1 MDLTSVM
8 SELQSSGTKTTARVA
23 SVARLKRIRDK
34 IGTDQDLAVELW
46 ETGSDDARSLAML
59 IADPDE
65 LTPSVATQWMKDVDD
80 NVRAAEVAQVV
91 AQSAVGSAK
100 MRQWRKQKS
109 EFARATG
116 YEILI
121 SMLADDPDAV
131 EELECKRVLKDIQME
146 IHRSPVQAQCVMA
159 QAVVAIGLYKEELGD
174 EALETAEEI
183 ESVDSFTVKV
193 EGRKTTMREA
203 LSAAATSR

>member
-1 MDLTSVM
+1 MDLASVM

-23 SVARLKRIRDK
+23 SAARLQKIRDK

-46 ETGSDDARSLAML
+46 ETGSDDARSLAMM

-65 LTPSVATQWMKDVDD
+65 LTPAVATQWMKDVDD
-80 NVRAAEVAQVV
+80 NVRAAEVANVV
-91 AQSAVGSAK
+91 AQSPVGPAK

-121 SMLADDPDAV
+121 SMLIDDPDAV

-146 IHRSPVQAQCVMA
+146 IHRSPVQAQGVMA
-159 QAVVAIGLYKEELGD
+159 QAVVSIGIHKEELSE

-183 ESVDSFTVKV
+183 EAVESFSIKVD
-193 EGRKTTMREA
+193 GRKSTMRDA
-203 LSAAATSR
+203 LSAAAAS

>member
-1 MDLTSVM
+1 MDLASVM

-23 SVARLKRIRDK
+23 SAARLRKIRDK
-34 IGTDQDLAVELW
+34 VGTDQDLAVELW

-59 IADPDE
+59 IADPDD

-80 NVRAAEVAQVV
+80 NVRAAEVANVV
-91 AQSAVGSAK
+91 AQSPVGPAK

-121 SMLADDPDAV
+121 SMLIDDPDAV

-146 IHRSPVQAQCVMA
+146 IHRSPVQAQGVMA
-159 QAVVAIGLYKEELGD
+159 QAVVSIGIYKEELTE
-174 EALETAEEI
+174 EALEAAEEI
-183 ESVDSFTVKV
+183 EAVETFSIKVD
-193 EGRKTTMREA
+193 GRKSTMRDA
-203 LSAAATSR
+203 LSAAAAS

>member
-1 MDLTSVM
+1 MDLASVM

-23 SVARLKRIRDK
+23 SAARLQKIRDK

-91 AQSAVGSAK
+91 AQSPVGSAK

-121 SMLADDPDAV
+121 SMLIDDPDAV

-146 IHRSPVQAQCVMA
+146 IHRSPVQAQSVMA
-159 QAVVAIGLYKEELGD
+159 QAVVSIGIYKEELSE

-183 ESVDSFTVKV
+183 EAVEAFSIKVD
-193 EGRKTTMREA
+193 GRKSTMCDA
-203 LSAAATSR
+203 LSAAAAS

>member
-1 MDLTSVM
+1 MDLASVM

-23 SVARLKRIRDK
+23 SAARLQKIRDK

-59 IADPDE
+59 IADPEE

-80 NVRAAEVAQVV
+80 NVRAAEVANVV
-91 AQSAVGSAK
+91 AQSPVGPAK

-121 SMLADDPDAV
+121 SMLIDDPDAV

-146 IHRSPVQAQCVMA
+146 IHRSPVQAQSVMA
-159 QAVVAIGLYKEELGD
+159 QAVVSIGIYKEELAE

-183 ESVDSFTVKV
+183 ESVESFAIKV
-193 EGRKTTMREA
+193 DGRKSTMRDA
-203 LSAAATSR
+203 LSASAAS

>member
-23 SVARLKRIRDK
+23 SAARLRKIRDK
-34 IGTDQDLAVELW
+34 VGTDQDLAVELW

-59 IADPDE
+59 IADPDD

-80 NVRAAEVAQVV
+80 NVRAAEVANVV
-91 AQSAVGSAK
+91 AQSPVGPAK

-121 SMLADDPDAV
+121 SMLIDDPDAV

-146 IHRSPVQAQCVMA
+146 IHRSPVQAQGVMA
-159 QAVVAIGLYKEELGD
+159 QAVVSIGIYKEELAE
-174 EALETAEEI
+174 EALEAAEEI
-183 ESVDSFTVKV
+183 EAVETFSIKVD
-193 EGRKTTMREA
+193 GRKSTMRDA
-203 LSAAATSR
+203 LSAAAAS

>member
-1 MDLTSVM
+1 MDLASVM

-23 SVARLKRIRDK
+23 SVARLQKIRDK
-34 IGTDQDLAVELW
+34 IGSDQDLAVQLW
-46 ETGSDDARSLAML
+46 ETGSDDARSLAMM
-59 IADPDE
+59 IADPEE

-91 AQSAVGSAK
+91 AQSPVGPAK

-121 SMLADDPDAV
+121 SMLIDDPDAV

-146 IHRSPVQAQCVMA
+146 IHRSPVQAQSVMA
-159 QAVVAIGLYKEELGD
+159 QAVVSIGVYKEELSD
-174 EALETAEEI
+174 EALEAAEEI
-183 ESVDSFTVKV
+183 EAVESFSIKVD
-193 EGRKTTMREA
+193 GRKSTMCDA
-203 LSAAATSR
+203 LSAGAAS

>member
-23 SVARLKRIRDK
+23 SAARLRKIRDK
-34 IGTDQDLAVELW
+34 VGTDQDLAVELW

-59 IADPDE
+59 IADPDD

-80 NVRAAEVAQVV
+80 NVRAAEVANVV
-91 AQSAVGSAK
+91 AQSPVGPAK
-100 MRQWRKQKS
+100 MRPWRKQKS

-121 SMLADDPDAV
+121 SMLIDDPDAV

-146 IHRSPVQAQCVMA
+146 IHRSPVQAQGVMA
-159 QAVVAIGLYKEELGD
+159 QAVVSIGIYKEELAE
-174 EALETAEEI
+174 EALEAAEEI
-183 ESVDSFTVKV
+183 EAVETFSIKVD
-193 EGRKTTMREA
+193 GRKSTMRDA
-203 LSAAATSR
+203 LSAAAAS

>member
-1 MDLTSVM
+1 MDLASVM

-23 SVARLKRIRDK
+23 SAARLQKVRDK

-46 ETGSDDARSLAML
+46 ETGSDDARTLAMM

-65 LTPSVATQWMKDVDD
+65 LTPAVATQWMKDVDD
-80 NVRAAEVAQVV
+80 NVRAAEVANVV
-91 AQSAVGSAK
+91 AQSPVGPAK

-121 SMLADDPDAV
+121 SMLIDDPDAV

-146 IHRSPVQAQCVMA
+146 IHRSPVQAQGVMA
-159 QAVVAIGLYKEELGD
+159 QAVVSIGIYKEELSE

-183 ESVDSFTVKV
+183 EAVESFSIKVD
-193 EGRKTTMREA
+193 GRKSTMRDA
-203 LSAAATSR
+203 LSAAAAS

>member
-1 MDLTSVM
+1 MDLASVM

-23 SVARLKRIRDK
+23 SAARLQKIRDK
-34 IGTDQDLAVELW
+34 VGSDQDLAVQLW

-59 IADPDE
+59 IADPEE

-91 AQSAVGSAK
+91 AQSPVGPAK

-121 SMLADDPDAV
+121 SMLIDDPDAV

-146 IHRSPVQAQCVMA
+146 IHRSPVQAQSVMA
-159 QAVVAIGLYKEELGD
+159 QAVVSIGVYKEELSE
-174 EALETAEEI
+174 EALEAAEEI
-183 ESVDSFTVKV
+183 EAVESFNIKI
-193 EGRKTTMREA
+193 EGRKSTMCDA
-203 LSAAATSR
+203 LSAAAAS

>member
-1 MDLTSVM
+1 MDLASVM

-23 SVARLKRIRDK
+23 SAARLRKIRDK
-34 IGTDQDLAVELW
+34 VGTDQDLAVELW

-59 IADPDE
+59 IADPDD

-80 NVRAAEVAQVV
+80 NVRAAEVANVV
-91 AQSAVGSAK
+91 AQSPVGPAK

-121 SMLADDPDAV
+121 SMLIDDPDAV

-146 IHRSPVQAQCVMA
+146 IHRSPVQAQGVMA
-159 QAVVAIGLYKEELGD
+159 QAVVSIGIYKEELAE
-174 EALETAEEI
+174 EALEAAEEI
-183 ESVDSFTVKV
+183 EAVETFSIKVD
-193 EGRKTTMREA
+193 GRKSTMRDA
-203 LSAAATSR
+203 LSAAAAS